1 MSGKGSPRCRWRCP
15 GGTSRQTRP
24 QRGPLPKLPNP
35 PAAAVA
41 APAAAGSHPWELLAF
56 LGREGQAGVHTR
68 EYTTITTHTHSGGGG
83 ILQEIRSQVTIFG
96 GQLCLR
102 PGHAQRGSPRPP
114 QRWAPVLGAVPARRA
129 PGASWSPEGFAAP
142 SQTPA
147 PPPPISKRKKKKTT
161 IGPERTERFIGRRTN
176 PARSPAVRPGCDALI
191 S

>member
-83 ILQEIRSQVTIFG
+83 YCKKSAARLQFLGGSSASGPAMPNAGPPAPRSGGLRCSVLYRRGALQERAG
-96 GQLCLR
+96 LLR
-102 PGHAQRGSPRPP
+102 VSLLHPRP
-114 QRWAPVLGAVPARRA
+114 QRLPRQYQKG
-129 PGASWSPEGFAAP
+129 
-142 SQTPA
+142 
-147 PPPPISKRKKKKTT
+147 KKKK
-161 IGPERTERFIGRRTN
+161 PPSAQSGRSALLAAAQTLRA
-176 PARSPAVRPGCDALI
+176 PQPFARAATR
-191 S
+191 